1 MCRAR
6 IINVCMYL
14 CVSVCV
20 GTGDVVGGVVVVSV
34 GTPLPLLQVDPVS
47 LALRQVK
54 EVLHGFQVD
63 QQRLRGRARILLLT
77 EDF

>member
-1 MCRAR
+1 
-6 IINVCMYL
+6 MYL

-20 GTGDVVGGVVVVSV
+20 GTGDVVGGVVVVSA
-34 GTPLPLLQVDPVS
+34 GTPLPLLLVDPVS